1 MQWQGCGQRCRQGVS
16 QGEGWVEG
24 YCPLQRAWTLR
35 LDGVPMLLGFWWI
48 MVSGQ
53 LRNNHIVE
61 RSEFFNFNIDVHEY
75 I

>member
-53 LRNNHIVE
+53 LKNLYFSWKINAYLQ
-61 RSEFFNFNIDVHEY
+61 SGGQK
-75 I
+75 